1 MATERSNRT
10 VVVAPGLV
18 HPGPCPTRE
27 LLRLLRSCAD
37 RGEGIT
43 RMRRPGLLPRYLA
56 ASTPGGAPRR
66 VVLYMHRQ
74 GLGNAWVTALERYVE
89 QGGSI
94 LALHSASASLKGNT
108 RYGNLLGGVFSAH
121 GRVDAFDVQ
130 STPLASGEHRFT
142 VRDERYTHTLTRDV
156 RVLLES
162 NGKPVCWTHTP
173 GRGRVAYLSL
183 GHRSGV
189 FPNPSVAA
197 VMKQLWTW
205 TADQIPPETA
215 GNT

>member
-1 MATERSNRT
+1 MATERSDRT

-18 HPGPCPTRE
+18 HPGPRPTRE

-37 RGEGIT
+37 RGERIT
-43 RMRRPGLLPRYLA
+43 RVRRPGLLPRYLA
-56 ASTPGGAPRR
+56 ASTPGSTPRR

-74 GLGNAWVTALERYVE
+74 GLGDAWVTALERYVE

-108 RYGNLLGGVFSAH
+108 RYGNLLGGVFSGH
-121 GRVDAFDVQ
+121 GPVEAFDVR
-130 STPLASGEHRFT
+130 STPHASGGHRFT

-162 NGKPVCWTHTP
+162 DGEPVCWTHTV

-183 GHRSGV
+183 GHCAGV
-189 FPNPSVAA
+189 FTKPAVGA
-197 VMKQLWTW
+197 VMEQLW
-205 TADQIPPETA
+205 
-215 GNT
+215 